1 MTLYLSLV
9 TCYQTIQQSR
19 RRIWVSFSSV
29 FLNFKPIS
37 RSLLERCITGYC
49 IGLVAIAHALRYWS
63 WTVVDGRCRRESWCA
78 SKGSCLR
85 LRDIVGCSYSVP
97 RFEFV
102 ASRSICFGRER
113 TAGEKNLTKKKTAK
127 NQTTS
132 LTPRFIQL
140 ICAHGPELI
149 PGRGVLV
156 IWRSYALG
164 LFRSRF
170 GESEQSKI
178 ESW

>member
-113 TAGEKNLTKKKTAK
+113 TAGEKNLTKKKQRT
-127 NQTTS
+127 NW
-132 LTPRFIQL
+132 RVFIFWNFNFFFPYIL
-140 ICAHGPELI
+140 IMFQFFFSVISFCA
-149 PGRGVLV
+149 
-156 IWRSYALG
+156 ALG
-164 LFRSRF
+164 FLVYGGR
-170 GESEQSKI
+170 
-178 ESW
+178 